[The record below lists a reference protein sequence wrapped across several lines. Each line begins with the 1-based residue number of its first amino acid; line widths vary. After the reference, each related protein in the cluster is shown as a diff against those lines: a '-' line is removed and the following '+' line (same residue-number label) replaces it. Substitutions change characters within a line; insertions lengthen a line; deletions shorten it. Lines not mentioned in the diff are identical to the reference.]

1 MAARAVNLEALNRER
16 PIMKKESSANK
27 QVMVLGV
34 SFALLAAMSAAG
46 VAISAHRDESAGP
59 ARAATLMVVADGGAQ
74 QLPRAVATEGAWD
87 WDRVEETESDGGY
100 TYWLKHQGASIQP

>member
-1 MAARAVNLEALNRER
+1 
-16 PIMKKESSANK
+16 
-27 QVMVLGV
+27 
-34 SFALLAAMSAAG
+34 
-46 VAISAHRDESAGP
+46 
-59 ARAATLMVVADGGAQ
+59 VVADGGAQ